1 MHLITLREI
10 LRDADVA
17 HSISSVVREHR
28 LSQDQTE
35 QALIELHVPRAANV
49 ARIIFRQAGSF
60 ISEEERHN
68 PARSRRL
75 AASPLL
81 SAAT

>member
-17 HSISSVVREHR
+17 HAISSVVHDHR
-28 LSQDQTE
+28 LSQEQTE

-49 ARIIFRQAGSF
+49 ARIS
-60 ISEEERHN
+60 
-68 PARSRRL
+68 
-75 AASPLL
+75 L
-81 SAAT
+81 SLGL

>member
-17 HSISSVVREHR
+17 HAISAVVREHR
-28 LSQDQTE
+28 LSEDQTE

-49 ARIIFRQAGSF
+49 ARIS
-60 ISEEERHN
+60 
-68 PARSRRL
+68 
-75 AASPLL
+75 L
-81 SAAT
+81 SLGL

>member
-17 HSISSVVREHR
+17 HAISSVVREHS
-28 LSQDQTE
+28 LSEDQTE

-49 ARIIFRQAGSF
+49 ARIS
-60 ISEEERHN
+60 
-68 PARSRRL
+68 L
-75 AASPLL
+75 ALGL
-81 SAAT
+81 

>member
-17 HSISSVVREHR
+17 HAISSIVREHR
-28 LSQDQTE
+28 LSEDQTE

-49 ARIIFRQAGSF
+49 ARIS
-60 ISEEERHN
+60 
-68 PARSRRL
+68 
-75 AASPLL
+75 L
-81 SAAT
+81 SLGL